1 VPGIFVKPVSQLIPQ
16 PGWAK
21 LLRIRK
27 RKGKHQ
33 TRIGENMIKIGENMT
48 KVLVVDDTPSNK
60 DLVLEILIGEGFAA
74 HVAEDGAEAIKM
86 AEKELYD
93 LILMDLKL
101 PDADGIEVTR
111 TIKSNRAYKDVPVIA
126 LTAHAMK
133 GDKERILNEGCF
145 DDYMSKP
152 IDMPEFIERMEK
164 YRTK

>member
-1 VPGIFVKPVSQLIPQ
+1 
-16 PGWAK
+16 
-21 LLRIRK
+21 
-27 RKGKHQ
+27 
-33 TRIGENMIKIGENMT
+33 MT
-48 KVLVVDDTPSNK
+48 KVLVVEDTPSNRE
-60 DLVLEILIGEGFAA
+60 LMLEILDGEGFTA
-74 HVAEDGAEAIKM
+74 HGAEDGAEAIKM
-86 AEKELYD
+86 TENELYD

-101 PDADGIEVTR
+101 PGTDGIEVTR
-111 TIKSNRAYKDVPVIA
+111 AIKSNCAYKDVPVVA

>member
-1 VPGIFVKPVSQLIPQ
+1 
-16 PGWAK
+16 
-21 LLRIRK
+21 
-27 RKGKHQ
+27 
-33 TRIGENMIKIGENMT
+33 MT

-60 DLVLEILIGEGFAA
+60 ELVLEILIGEGFAA
-74 HVAEDGAEAIKM
+74 HGAQDGAEAIKM

-101 PDADGIEVTR
+101 PDTDGIEVTR
-111 TIKSNRAYKDVPVIA
+111 AIKSNCAYKDVPVIA